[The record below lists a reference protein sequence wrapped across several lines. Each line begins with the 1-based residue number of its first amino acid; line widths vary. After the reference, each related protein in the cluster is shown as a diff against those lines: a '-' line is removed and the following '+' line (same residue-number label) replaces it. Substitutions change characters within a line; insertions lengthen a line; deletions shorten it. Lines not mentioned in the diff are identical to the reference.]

1 MCWFFSSFSLPS
13 NYFLLQILFVKLIN
27 IHGRRG
33 DTSLKKECNCRPVL
47 QTHKQSLSPNLKSQ
61 ISNLKWYEF

>member
-1 MCWFFSSFSLPS
+1 MLG
-13 NYFLLQILFVKLIN
+13 ILFVKIIN
-27 IHGRRG
+27 IHGSRG
-33 DTSLKKECNCRPVL
+33 DTRLKKECNCRPVL